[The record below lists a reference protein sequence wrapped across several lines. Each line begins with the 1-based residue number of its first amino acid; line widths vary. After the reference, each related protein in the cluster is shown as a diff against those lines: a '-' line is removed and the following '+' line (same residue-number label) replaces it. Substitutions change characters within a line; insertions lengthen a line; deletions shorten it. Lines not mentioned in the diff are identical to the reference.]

1 MIANGAYAI
10 IAVMK
15 NGGILMADAR
25 EKALKI
31 ISKNNIGTMST
42 ISDNKPVSRYMT
54 FFNEGFVLYTL
65 TDKRTEKV
73 EDLKENP
80 NTFVL
85 LGYDT
90 GLLNNQYVEIEGKTS
105 LTDDQSLIEH
115 LWSPYMNLIFDGK
128 DDPNILI
135 LQIQPETVS
144 LKGTKDAEVISIDL
158 S

>member
-1 MIANGAYAI
+1 
-10 IAVMK
+10 
-15 NGGILMADAR
+15 MADAR

-90 GLLNNQYVEIEGKTS
+90 GLLHNQYVEIEGKTS

-128 DDPNILI
+128 DDPSILI

>member
-1 MIANGAYAI
+1 
-10 IAVMK
+10 
-15 NGGILMADAR
+15 
-25 EKALKI
+25 
-31 ISKNNIGTMST
+31 
-42 ISDNKPVSRYMT
+42 
-54 FFNEGFVLYTL
+54 
-65 TDKRTEKV
+65 
-73 EDLKENP
+73 
-80 NTFVL
+80 VL

-90 GLLNNQYVEIEGKTS
+90 GLLHNQYVEIEGKTS

-128 DDPNILI
+128 DDPSILI